1 MFGLETAGAG
11 STHRMVAYRRSP
23 DVVKMHVPMPL
34 RWLQAEQRL
43 LKFEV
48 PGIFRLGGVEVRRP
62 GAMRYLDGI

>member
-1 MFGLETAGAG
+1 
-11 STHRMVAYRRSP
+11 MVAYRRSP

>member
-1 MFGLETAGAG
+1 
-11 STHRMVAYRRSP
+11 MVAYRRDP
-23 DVVKMHVPMPL
+23 GVVKIHVPMPL

-43 LKFEV
+43 LKYEI